1 VTGGGAHGFIV
12 LSDHV
17 IPYANAVRMTRTR
30 GTVVC
35 VSMPFGGE
43 IREKVVDA
51 VTRGITV
58 KGVYGGS
65 RGDMKEILSKLE
77 SGEIMPKFTVLGLSD
92 LPKVFAEME
101 RGEVVGRYVLDT
113 SR

>member
-1 VTGGGAHGFIV
+1 
-12 LSDHV
+12 
-17 IPYANAVRMTRTR
+17 
-30 GTVVC
+30 
-35 VSMPFGGE
+35 
-43 IREKVVDA
+43 
-51 VTRGITV
+51 
-58 KGVYGGS
+58 
-65 RGDMKEILSKLE
+65 MKEILSKLE